1 MAKKSVVV
9 KELVQPIKTEF
20 ENRDIFQVIIGASVL
35 AVPVGFTEETWRLGE
50 TLPFA
55 NIYMIMALTLIF
67 ISTFVYS
74 HYHRGRIKSNPR
86 HHLRH
91 FSSRVFFTYIF
102 SFAIVALLL
111 SVIKVA
117 PWTTDFVLA
126 FKRTVIVAFPCS
138 MSAAIADLLK
148 S

>member
-1 MAKKSVVV
+1 M
-9 KELVQPIKTEF
+9 
-20 ENRDIFQVIIGASVL
+20 FQVMVGASVL

-55 NIYMIMALTLIF
+55 NIFIILALTLIF

-74 HYHRGRIKSNPR
+74 HYHRGRIKSNPK
-86 HHLRH
+86 HHLKH
-91 FSSRVFFTYIF
+91 FSNRVLFTYIF

-126 FKRTVIVAFPCS
+126 FKRTIIVAFP
-138 MSAAIADLLK
+138 
-148 S
+148 

>member
-1 MAKKSVVV
+1 MAKKRVAVVR
-9 KELVQPIKTEF
+9 ELVEPIKTEF
-20 ENRDIFQVIIGASVL
+20 ENRDLFQIIIGASVL
-35 AVPVGFTEETWRLGE
+35 AVPVGFTQETWTLGE
-50 TLPFA
+50 SLPFA
-55 NIYMIMALTLIF
+55 NIYIIMALTFIF

-74 HYHRGRIKSNPR
+74 HYHRGRIKSNPK
-86 HHLRH
+86 HHLKH
-91 FSSRVFFTYIF
+91 FSRRVFFTYIF

-138 MSAAIADLLK
+138 MSAAIADVIK
-148 S
+148 

>member
-1 MAKKSVVV
+1 MV
-9 KELVQPIKTEF
+9 KELVQPIRMEF
-20 ENRDIFQVIIGASVL
+20 ENRDMFQVMFGTSVL

-50 TLPFA
+50 ILPFA
-55 NIYMIMALTLIF
+55 NIFIILALTLIF

-74 HYHRGRIKSNPR
+74 HYHKGRIKSNPK
-86 HHLRH
+86 HHLKH
-91 FSSRVFFTYIF
+91 FSNRVLFTYIF

-126 FKRTVIVAFPCS
+126 FKRTIIVAFPCS
-138 MSAAIADLLK
+138 MGAAIADVLK
-148 S
+148 